1 MDLFLSLERK
11 FKAASDKEVSKQ
23 QEAYLRHHFKCYGI
37 KSLERRMLYK
47 ELIKA
52 AKRQAKIDWQLLD
65 KCWQSDYREYHHFVL
80 DYLLAMS
87 QFITYNDCSRLEFY
101 ARHQQWWDSI
111 DVLTKVF
118 GNLSL
123 KDDKVMNLLSEW
135 SLDQDFW
142 MRRLAIEH
150 QLGFKEK
157 TNTDI
162 LSLFILRNTGSQ
174 EFFIN
179 KAIGWA
185 LRDYSKYNKVWVKD
199 FISNHYD
206 ELSTL
211 SIREGSKYL

>member
-37 KSLERRMLYK
+37 KSPERRMLYK

-87 QFITYNDCSRLEFY
+87 QFLTYNDCSRLEFY

-111 DVLTKVF
+111 DVLTKIF

-162 LSLFILRNTGSQ
+162 LS
-174 EFFIN
+174 
-179 KAIGWA
+179 
-185 LRDYSKYNKVWVKD
+185 
-199 FISNHYD
+199 
-206 ELSTL
+206 
-211 SIREGSKYL
+211 

>member
-1 MDLFLSLERK
+1 
-11 FKAASDKEVSKQ
+11 
-23 QEAYLRHHFKCYGI
+23 
-37 KSLERRMLYK
+37 
-47 ELIKA
+47 
-52 AKRQAKIDWQLLD
+52 
-65 KCWQSDYREYHHFVL
+65 
-80 DYLLAMS
+80 
-87 QFITYNDCSRLEFY
+87 LEFY
-101 ARHQQWWDSI
+101 ARHQQWGDSI

-179 KAIGWA
+179 KAIGWS

>member
-1 MDLFLSLERK
+1 
-11 FKAASDKEVSKQ
+11 
-23 QEAYLRHHFKCYGI
+23 
-37 KSLERRMLYK
+37 
-47 ELIKA
+47 
-52 AKRQAKIDWQLLD
+52 
-65 KCWQSDYREYHHFVL
+65 
-80 DYLLAMS
+80 
-87 QFITYNDCSRLEFY
+87 
-101 ARHQQWWDSI
+101 
-111 DVLTKVF
+111 
-118 GNLSL
+118 
-123 KDDKVMNLLSEW
+123 MNLLSEW

-157 TNTDI
+157 TNADI

-199 FISNHYD
+199 FISNHCD

>member
-1 MDLFLSLERK
+1 
-11 FKAASDKEVSKQ
+11 
-23 QEAYLRHHFKCYGI
+23 
-37 KSLERRMLYK
+37 
-47 ELIKA
+47 
-52 AKRQAKIDWQLLD
+52 
-65 KCWQSDYREYHHFVL
+65 
-80 DYLLAMS
+80 
-87 QFITYNDCSRLEFY
+87 
-101 ARHQQWWDSI
+101 
-111 DVLTKVF
+111 
-118 GNLSL
+118 
-123 KDDKVMNLLSEW
+123 MNLLSEW

-185 LRDYSKYNKVWVKD
+185 LRGYSKYNKVWVKD